1 MGAFI
6 ETLRSGQWLTRDRM
20 RLWGLAVL
28 AASAVGFIYILATS
42 DGLNDYQNRPIGTD
56 FSNVYAA
63 GTYVLEGK
71 AHLAFDWPAQHARE
85 RAIFG
90 ENTPFYGWHYP
101 PFFLF
106 IAGAYWYV
114 SRDEIGTTALVMT
127 GALAFL
133 VAFYTLYTSRR
144 VWPRSSTARTR
155 WRCRPGRSV
164 RSMRGRCCST
174 PAGTSRPPPG

>member
-6 ETLRSGQWLTRDRM
+6 ETLRSGQWLSRDRM

-106 IAGAYWYV
+106 IAGV
-114 SRDEIGTTALVMT
+114 
-127 GALAFL
+127 LATMPYIL
-133 VAFYTLYTSRR
+133 RSEEHTSELQ
-144 VWPRSSTARTR
+144 SH
-155 WRCRPGRSV
+155 
-164 RSMRGRCCST
+164 
-174 PAGTSRPPPG
+174 